1 MQVIS
6 FILMFFSLFI
16 MKLYSIPHL
25 KLEIHFLSFSIKILR
40 STSFSIPGGGHANP
54 LQYCCLENPHGQ
66 RSLGS
71 YSPWGRKELD
81 TTEWLSTQ
89 HSTAFSHFWRQ
100 TNILQN
106 LNEVGRKGKDL
117 KGAYS
122 QILKYTTYYGKTTD
136 LGNSCLEDQAQH
148 NNLAVVGTWV
158 NCLTFLF
165 VSLLR
170 ITRLISQCCWES

>member
-25 KLEIHFLSFSIKILR
+25 KLEIHFLSLSIKILR
-40 STSFSIPGGGHANP
+40 STSFSIRGGGHVNP

-81 TTEWLSTQ
+81 TTE
-89 HSTAFSHFWRQ
+89 
-100 TNILQN
+100 
-106 LNEVGRKGKDL
+106 
-117 KGAYS
+117 
-122 QILKYTTYYGKTTD
+122 
-136 LGNSCLEDQAQH
+136 
-148 NNLAVVGTWV
+148 
-158 NCLTFLF
+158 
-165 VSLLR
+165 
-170 ITRLISQCCWES
+170 